1 MARIKFVLW
10 ERYRAWWG
18 AHQLNE
24 EDPFLID
31 RMRAEDMEKRKQAKR
46 DEWAKMSKEKKRKL
60 RRMQR
65 LRYRERKARREEA
78 KIQEKVRK
86 LEAEKDAQML
96 EEFQKLAVGG
106 RPEDKVAI
114 EKHN

>member
-31 RMRAEDMEKRKQAKR
+31 RMKVEDEEKRKQAKR
-46 DEWAKMSKEKKRKL
+46 VELARMSKKEKRKL
-60 RRMQR
+60 RRVQR
-65 LRYRERKARREEA
+65 LEYRQRKARREEV
-78 KIQEKVRK
+78 KIQEKIKK

-96 EEFQKLAVGG
+96 EEFEKLAVGG
-106 RPEDKVAI
+106 RPEDKVGI
-114 EKHN
+114 EKP

>member
-31 RMRAEDMEKRKQAKR
+31 RMRLEDEEKRRQAKR
-46 DEWAKMSKEKKRKL
+46 EEWARMSKEEKREL
-60 RRMQR
+60 RRTQR
-65 LRYRERKARREEA
+65 LEYRKRNAKREEA
-78 KIQEKVRK
+78 KIQEKIRK

-96 EEFQKLAVGG
+96 EEFEKLAVGG
-106 RPEDKVAI
+106 RPEDKAGI
-114 EKHN
+114 EKP

>member
-31 RMRAEDMEKRKQAKR
+31 RMRAEEEEKRRQAKR
-46 DEWAKMSKEKKRKL
+46 EEWARMSKEEKREL
-60 RRMQR
+60 RKVER
-65 LRYRERKARREEA
+65 LEYRKRKARREEA

-96 EEFQKLAVGG
+96 EEFEKLAVGG
-106 RPEDKVAI
+106 RPEDKAGI
-114 EKHN
+114 EKP